1 MGYGSSKREKMS
13 IKSKNV
19 DIEKGMLYN
28 STYFY
33 GKPLSGGVA
42 LIIESYRWC
51 DGSILNQCEW
61 ACEGNSDFCSQW
73 QEPFCY
79 LRSCC
84 IDNIILKVGKRG
96 WKLQSLI

>member
-1 MGYGSSKREKMS
+1 MLEYRLQSRIRDPYVRFNEREITLAVISLLYSMGYGSSKREKMS

-42 LIIESYRWC
+42 LIIESYWWC

-61 ACEGNSDFCSQW
+61 ACEM
-73 QEPFCY
+73 
-79 LRSCC
+79 
-84 IDNIILKVGKRG
+84 KVK
-96 WKLQSLI
+96 K